1 MKEMRRSFPAFRAKR
16 VVKIAVAA
24 LAASCAAG
32 TVRVE
37 PKDDGRILMN
47 PGMGLTMHYYSN
59 TSNYGNKIEPGD
71 TLDWFPGCSAVYLR
85 LPWSVLEPEEGF
97 YNWSAIDTPAQ
108 RWIEKGLQIAF
119 RITCSESW
127 MEYATPKWVRD
138 AGVGGTAYNM
148 GHMRAGRTAWD
159 PDFGDP
165 IFLAKLEKFVAAFAA
180 RYDGRPEVAFIDIG
194 TYGLWG
200 EGHTHMSSKV
210 PEAKRAVDLP
220 KHIDLWTKYVKK
232 TQLVISDD
240 IDGHDNRSGN
250 YPLLD
255 YARSKGV
262 GWRDDSILVNKRHP
276 WYHAD
281 QAARYWRTSP
291 IVLEHEHWRG
301 RDTPGQKALLLK
313 AVEDHHASWMSI
325 HGDPHDIRKDASA
338 EFDALSL
345 RIGYRFRAK
354 EVEYPSEVTVGANAQ
369 KFPVSFTFANAGVAP
384 CYADAFP
391 CLTVKDPKGAILA
404 VMADGDFNLRA
415 LLPAATADEAEAKS
429 HTAFFRLGAGNY
441 PVTPCGTFDV
451 YLSVG
456 RVDGTPVYE
465 LPLGDSDGHRR
476 YRIGQISFK

>member
-16 VVKIAVAA
+16 VVRIAVAV

-32 TVRVE
+32 PVRVE

-71 TLDWFPGCSAVYLR
+71 TLDWFPGCTAVYLR

-138 AGVGGTAYNM
+138 AGVDGTAYNM
-148 GHMRAGRTAWD
+148 GHRPAGQTVWD
-159 PDFGDP
+159 PDFGNP

-220 KHIDLWTKYVKK
+220 
-232 TQLVISDD
+232 
-240 IDGHDNRSGN
+240 
-250 YPLLD
+250 
-255 YARSKGV
+255 
-262 GWRDDSILVNKRHP
+262 
-276 WYHAD
+276 
-281 QAARYWRTSP
+281 
-291 IVLEHEHWRG
+291 
-301 RDTPGQKALLLK
+301 
-313 AVEDHHASWMSI
+313 
-325 HGDPHDIRKDASA
+325 
-338 EFDALSL
+338 
-345 RIGYRFRAK
+345 
-354 EVEYPSEVTVGANAQ
+354 
-369 KFPVSFTFANAGVAP
+369 
-384 CYADAFP
+384 
-391 CLTVKDPKGAILA
+391 
-404 VMADGDFNLRA
+404 
-415 LLPAATADEAEAKS
+415 
-429 HTAFFRLGAGNY
+429 
-441 PVTPCGTFDV
+441 
-451 YLSVG
+451 
-456 RVDGTPVYE
+456 
-465 LPLGDSDGHRR
+465 
-476 YRIGQISFK
+476 